1 MHMEICEASGLI
13 FSDYWRK
20 SGVCRPCGVSKLD
33 FSLWKS
39 DAVDMKPLQR
49 QVMHVSRTLMNSN
62 QSLVPV
68 YLSNQPMDR
77 RNESPV
83 WHSLRS
89 LYNFRPRFPQRP
101 LNLTAIW
108 RFAAITVHSW
118 VKINLRDSSLGQGVW
133 RHTWLC
139 AAYDNLL
146 WFIYLQMIPLI

>member
-1 MHMEICEASGLI
+1 MEICEASSFWLLKEKAT
-13 FSDYWRK
+13 FDVRAASLSWTPA
-20 SGVCRPCGVSKLD
+20 SGRARRD
-33 FSLWKS
+33 EF
-39 DAVDMKPLQR
+39 DMKLFQR
-49 QVMHVSRTLMNSN
+49 QVMHVSRTLMNLN

-68 YLSNQPMDR
+68 YLSNQPVDR

-89 LYNFRPRFPQRP
+89 LYNFRPHFPQRP

-118 VKINLRDSSLGQGVW
+118 VKINLQDSSLGQGVW